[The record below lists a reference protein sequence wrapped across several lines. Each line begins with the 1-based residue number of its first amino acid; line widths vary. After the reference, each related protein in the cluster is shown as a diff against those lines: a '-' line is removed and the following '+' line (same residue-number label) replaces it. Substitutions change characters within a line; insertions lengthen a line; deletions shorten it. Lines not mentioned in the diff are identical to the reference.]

1 MNALYQAAAEVGL
14 FMAERQWPF
23 CIIGGL
29 AVLHWGEP
37 RTTLDVD
44 MTLLT
49 GWGEEEPYVRTLLE
63 RFESRIPD
71 GYDFALNRRV
81 LLLRASNGKE
91 VDIALG
97 ALPFEEE
104 MVSRA
109 VWLPFA
115 PEVTLPCC
123 TAEDLFIMKAFANR
137 ARDWIDAESILIRQT
152 SFDSQYAL
160 GHLVTLCELKEMPEI
175 LERARQLLETIS

>member
-14 FMAERQWPF
+14 FMAERKWSF

-37 RTTLDVD
+37 RTTLDVG

-49 GWGEEEPYVRTLLE
+49 GWGEEGPYVRTLLE

-71 GYDFALNRRV
+71 GYEFALNRRV

-104 MVSRA
+104 MVARA

-115 PEVTLPCC
+115 PELTLPCC

-137 ARDWIDAESILIRQT
+137 QRDWIDAESILIRQT
-152 SFDSQYAL
+152 SFDSEYAL
-160 GHLVTLCELKEMPEI
+160 GHLVTLCALKEMPEI
-175 LERARQLLETIS
+175 PERARQLLETIS